1 MNKKGLTDFFAISR
15 FEYILISNTLKF
27 NSFLRLPTYL
37 LKKVMECLFTRRE
50 LRLLDDLL
58 PETKKNVR
66 KGMIGQISRISKH
79 NMAKDW
85 HADDLVIQREAL
97 KIEMDRAKKH
107 LKKKAKELGLELESV
122 NFKKETKIKSAVDQD
137 FNLSPPS
144 PEKRQR
150 KSSWEKR
157 SKGSKSKGIPSSS
170 SRSR

>member
-137 FNLSPPS
+137 FSLSPPS

>member
-1 MNKKGLTDFFAISR
+1 
-15 FEYILISNTLKF
+15 
-27 NSFLRLPTYL
+27 
-37 LKKVMECLFTRRE
+37 MECLFTRRE

-66 KGMIGQISRISKH
+66 KGMIGQISKH
-79 NMAKDW
+79 NFVKDW
-85 HADDLVIQREAL
+85 HADDLVIQREAV

-122 NFKKETKIKSAVDQD
+122 NFKKENKIKSTDQEL
-137 FNLSPPS
+137 NLSPS
-144 PEKRQR
+144 PEKRR

-157 SKGSKSKGIPSSS
+157 KGAKSKGMTGSS

>member
-1 MNKKGLTDFFAISR
+1 
-15 FEYILISNTLKF
+15 
-27 NSFLRLPTYL
+27 
-37 LKKVMECLFTRRE
+37 MECLFTRRE

-58 PETKKNVR
+58 PESKKNVR

-122 NFKKETKIKSAVDQD
+122 NFKKENKIKSAEQE
-137 FNLSPPS
+137 FNLSPS
-144 PEKRQR
+144 LEKRR
-150 KSSWEKR
+150 ENSWEKR
-157 SKGSKSKGIPSSS
+157 KGAKSKGMTGSS
-170 SRSR
+170 SRSRY

>member
-1 MNKKGLTDFFAISR
+1 MIPF
-15 FEYILISNTLKF
+15 LKF
-27 NSFLRLPTYL
+27 DL

>member
-1 MNKKGLTDFFAISR
+1 
-15 FEYILISNTLKF
+15 
-27 NSFLRLPTYL
+27 
-37 LKKVMECLFTRRE
+37 MECLFTRRE

-157 SKGSKSKGIPSSS
+157 SKGFKSKGIPSSS